1 MEMGNFLFC
10 IKTITLQV
18 VDQLISTQ
26 RVIIVN
32 MQYYKTI
39 VFFCYDDTR
48 RVEWNDN
55 LCSLCWAKAKNF
67 FNFSGIIKEMKK
79 DVHAL

>member
-1 MEMGNFLFC
+1 MSPFSLWISVEGVRDKRWQRDSLAAESGRVWQRVERERMQMEMGNFLFC

-39 VFFCYDDTR
+39 VFF
-48 RVEWNDN
+48 
-55 LCSLCWAKAKNF
+55 F
-67 FNFSGIIKEMKK
+67 Q
-79 DVHAL
+79 